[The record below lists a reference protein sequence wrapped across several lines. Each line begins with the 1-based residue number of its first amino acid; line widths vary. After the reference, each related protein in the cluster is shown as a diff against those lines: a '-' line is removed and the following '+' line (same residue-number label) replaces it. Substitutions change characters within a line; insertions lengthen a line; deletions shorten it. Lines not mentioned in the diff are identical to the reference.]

1 MRLVRFGARGKEKP
15 GILTG
20 GKTRLDL
27 SGHFADWNSEFFAEH
42 GLQKLA
48 EIASALSGSLPLV
61 PESERW
67 AAPIARPGKVI
78 CIGLNYSDHAKESG
92 MPVPAEPIVFL
103 KASNTVVGPYDEVLI
118 PRMSEKTDWEVELGV
133 VIGREARYVE
143 SVEAAAAHIGGY
155 CISHDVSERAFQLE
169 RGGQWTKGKS
179 CDTFNPLGPWL
190 ATQEEIADP
199 ANLAMGLKVNGESK
213 QQRQYLDDDLQS
225 RLPDSLPFAVHDSG
239 ARGFDFNG
247 NAAGGGSGVQTSRNI
262 SRPAMLWIWRSMDW
276 AVSGRSLPTPE
287 ELSAVQQRGVRLR
300 ARRQSGGAQAL
311 L

>member
-1 MRLVRFGARGKEKP
+1 MRLVRFGAKGKEKP

-20 GKTRLDL
+20 ENTRLDL
-27 SGHFADWNSEFFAEH
+27 SGHFADWNSAFFAEN

-48 EIASALSGSLPLV
+48 EVVASQASSLPVV

-67 AAPIARPGKVI
+67 GAPIARPGKVM

-92 MPVPAEPIVFL
+92 MPVPEEPIVFM

-118 PRMSEKTDWEVELGV
+118 PRTSEKTDWEVELGV
-133 VIGREARYVE
+133 VIGAEARYVE

-155 CISHDVSERAFQLE
+155 CVSHDVSERAFQLE

-190 ATQEEIADP
+190 ATPDEIADP

-213 QQRQYLDDDLQS
+213 QRGNTSTMIFNPAYLIHYLSQFMTLEPGDLISTGTPPGVGLGFKPPQYLKAGDVVDLEIEGLGGQRQV
-225 RLPDSLPFAVHDSG
+225 FV
-239 ARGFDFNG
+239 
-247 NAAGGGSGVQTSRNI
+247 NA
-262 SRPAMLWIWRSMDW
+262 
-276 AVSGRSLPTPE
+276 
-287 ELSAVQQRGVRLR
+287 
-300 ARRQSGGAQAL
+300 
-311 L
+311 